1 MAAQPLPLE
10 AEKIRKEIN
19 ALITKG
25 TVFDEDERGNKIYG
39 GDELARLISR
49 MKATLN
55 LDFVGIDIP
64 RMDCISLI

>member
-25 TVFDEDERGNKIYG
+25 TVFDEDEIGNKIYG

-49 MKATLN
+49 MKGTLN

-64 RMDCISLI
+64 I